1 MRTPRRPTQAR
12 SDSGAALLTALVIV
26 AALSALA
33 ALLLED
39 MGRSRRLDA
48 NLTSQMQAQWQA
60 VGADAYA
67 RVIANRMEAS
77 GELTPALAAGG
88 VRASFPMEQG
98 LLSIEAQDA
107 SACINLNSVVSG
119 VGDTFTLNAT
129 GAAQVHELMTGLG
142 LSAAQSEDLVSELV
156 RWMDT
161 ASSSSAITGD
171 DLPYRQGPG
180 RYLTGGEPLS
190 EITELRAVRGV
201 TPEIYALL
209 RPHVCV
215 LPVTGP
221 SPVNVNVL
229 RPDQSLVL
237 SALLMGRITKSQAED
252 ILKAR
257 PAGGWTSLG
266 DFFGQEALRGLDLPE
281 ELMEAVT
288 LRTRYIDLTAEALH
302 LDAEIVM
309 SELLMW
315 TDGGF
320 KPLTRRWS
328 EAP

>member
-1 MRTPRRPTQAR
+1 MTPPSGVSHR
-12 SDSGAALLTALVIV
+12 STESGAALLTALVIV

-67 RVIANRMEAS
+67 RSISNRLDAS
-77 GELTPALAAGG
+77 GELTSALAAGG
-88 VRASFPMEQG
+88 VRASFPLEQG

-119 VGDTFTLNAT
+119 VGDTFALNAT
-129 GAAQVHELMTGLG
+129 GAAQLRELLTGLG
-142 LSAAQSEDLVSELV
+142 APAGQAEELVGELV

-180 RYLTGGEPLS
+180 RYLTGGEPLAEVS
-190 EITELRAVRGV
+190 ELRAVRGV
-201 TPEIYALL
+201 TPEMYALL
-209 RPHVCV
+209 RPHVCA

-221 SPVNVNVL
+221 SPVNINVL
-229 RPDQSLVL
+229 RPDQGRIL
-237 SALLMGRITKSQAED
+237 SALLMGRISESQAQD
-252 ILKAR
+252 ILKTR
-257 PAGGWTSLG
+257 PSGGWTSLG

-281 ELMEAVT
+281 ELMQAVA
-288 LRTRYIDLTAEALH
+288 LRTRYINLTAIALH
-302 LDAEIVM
+302 LDAEVVM
-309 SELLMW
+309 SELLVW

-320 KPLTRRWS
+320 RPLTRRWS